1 MPRPRFATLDPERR
15 RTILA
20 AAAEEFAQHGVD
32 GASYNRIITR
42 AGASKGA
49 MYYYFDDKQDLLL
62 AVLDDALARA
72 SAAIGGPA
80 EVDDA
85 AAYWSEIEALVT
97 RALAFLAREPVL
109 AGLAARM
116 LAAASGP
123 LAQAVAE
130 FTRRISAATHQLL
143 RRGQTVGA
151 VRDDLP
157 LALLTH
163 LLTGLGE
170 AMDRWLMPRWSELD
184 AAELA
189 ALPARVVDLF
199 TRIAAPH
206 TPTAHR
212 KQTLRTPK
220 RGTKRP

>member
-1 MPRPRFATLDPERR
+1 MPRPRFTALDPERR

-20 AAAEEFAQHGVD
+20 AAAEELAQRGPD
-32 GASYNRIITR
+32 GASYNRIIAR

-62 AVLDDALARA
+62 AVLDDALTRA
-72 SAAIGGPA
+72 AAAIGGPA
-80 EVDDA
+80 EVDDVP
-85 AAYWSEIEALVT
+85 AYWSEISALVT

-109 AGLAARM
+109 AGLAAR
-116 LAAASGP
+116 LLSASGGP
-123 LAQAVAE
+123 LTRAAE
-130 FTRRISAATHQLL
+130 EVTRRISAATHDLL
-143 RRGQTVGA
+143 RRGQAIGA

-163 LLTGLGE
+163 LLTGVGE
-170 AMDRWLMPRWSELD
+170 AMDRWLLPRWSELD
-184 AAELA
+184 PAELA

-206 TPTAHR
+206 IPAPAR
-212 KQTLRTPK
+212 KQTLRTPR
-220 RGTKRP
+220 RGTMRP